1 MGAASSVPAPASGTA
16 LLTPQQRRAG
26 RRSRFAGL
34 AATGR
39 YALLR
44 DPATGVPIHVLGVY
58 PCSPVSEEEAADLI
72 EAVRPSSLYVDVHA
86 ELLAALEGEVRAR
99 RTLADGWRV
108 PEESPALQ
116 TYGGAGVVASLYL
129 RNVLADNEMMA
140 LAGAE
145 SLGAYNAGL
154 AAALAPAPAAAAA
167 AGGSAQQ
174 AQPPQPPRLLAFPY
188 SITYRFGE
196 TLMRPLDYC
205 AIILGDAGVASQRL
219 SFMVGNPHAWS
230 LVSPGAPNKNVPEA
244 EHVVALPPGGY
255 FTRQDVAAHVST
267 FRSVLSKAGARA
279 TEASCDMDLD
289 LTEREAEARALG
301 EETAAVT
308 FSVRAA
314 QAQATASAV
323 AYALQEAAGADAAA
337 AGLGG
342 AGGAGAPAPPAL
354 GGPAVVALVNIGGM
368 GCLRRNFDYAK
379 APQEALPPFTT
390 AESVGVSVVP
400 GGVVLGLGWGL
411 RALGRRF
418 PRTAVGLGL
427 VLGGSVGS
435 AVYMAAHGDWA
446 RYGKAVRAALAS
458 PRTVSPLARI
468 NRA

>member
-1 MGAASSVPAPASGTA
+1 MGAASSVPAPATGTA

-72 EAVRPSSLYVDVHA
+72 EAVRPTSLYVDVHA

-116 TYGGAGVVASLYL
+116 TYGGAGVVASLFL

-145 SLGAYNAGL
+145 SLGAYKAGL
-154 AAALAPAPAAAAA
+154 AAALAPAPAA
-167 AGGSAQQ
+167 QQ
-174 AQPPQPPRLLAFPY
+174 PPPRLLAFPY

-314 QAQATASAV
+314 QAQATSSAV
-323 AYALQEAAGADAAA
+323 AYVLQEAAGADAAA

-342 AGGAGAPAPPAL
+342 AGAGAGAPAPPAL
-354 GGPAVVALVNIGGM
+354 PGAGGPAVVALVNIGGM

-379 APQEALPPFTT
+379 APAEALPPFTT

>member
-1 MGAASSVPAPASGTA
+1 
-16 LLTPQQRRAG
+16 
-26 RRSRFAGL
+26 
-34 AATGR
+34 
-39 YALLR
+39 
-44 DPATGVPIHVLGVY
+44 
-58 PCSPVSEEEAADLI
+58 
-72 EAVRPSSLYVDVHA
+72 
-86 ELLAALEGEVRAR
+86 
-99 RTLADGWRV
+99 
-108 PEESPALQ
+108 
-116 TYGGAGVVASLYL
+116 
-129 RNVLADNEMMA
+129 
-140 LAGAE
+140 
-145 SLGAYNAGL
+145 
-154 AAALAPAPAAAAA
+154 
-167 AGGSAQQ
+167 
-174 AQPPQPPRLLAFPY
+174 
-188 SITYRFGE
+188 
-196 TLMRPLDYC
+196 
-205 AIILGDAGVASQRL
+205 
-219 SFMVGNPHAWS
+219 
-230 LVSPGAPNKNVPEA
+230 
-244 EHVVALPPGGY
+244 
-255 FTRQDVAAHVST
+255 
-267 FRSVLSKAGARA
+267 
-279 TEASCDMDLD
+279 MDLD

-314 QAQATASAV
+314 QAQATSSAV
-323 AYALQEAAGADAAA
+323 AYVLQEAAGADAAA

-342 AGGAGAPAPPAL
+342 AGAGAGAGAPAPPAL
-354 GGPAVVALVNIGGM
+354 PGAGGPAVVALVNIGGM

-379 APQEALPPFTT
+379 APAEALPPFTT